1 MIRVTL
7 RDLAFRRRQFAIAVV
22 GATLVL
28 AMALV
33 LSGLSGG
40 FRAEARK
47 TVAGFG
53 AQHWIV
59 RAGATGPF
67 SSASALPGDVVREV
81 AATPGITAAQ
91 PMILLREAVRYRSST
106 LHVNVLG
113 HAVGALGQPPLS
125 SGRAEAAPGEV
136 VIDKRAGIGIGRTFT
151 MAGRPFVV
159 VGRTSGRSA
168 LGGVPDLY
176 LSIGDAR
183 ALAYGGRELETA
195 VIADGDTRALPS
207 DLAVVTPSTAS
218 ADLLSYMSA
227 GVKAIDNLRVF
238 LWVVASTVIG
248 VVMYLSTL
256 ERLRDFAVLKA
267 IGWTSGRLFAG
278 LAVQGIAVAITAAA
292 LAAAIAN
299 LLAPLLPLPSVIPRS
314 AFAALPAVALGVGL
328 LASLAGLRRAIAVDP
343 ALAFGSR

>member
-1 MIRVTL
+1 MLRVTL
-7 RDLAFRRRQFAIAVV
+7 RDLTFRRRQFAIAVV

-47 TVAGFG
+47 TVVGFG

-67 SSASALPGDVVREV
+67 SSASAMPGDVVRQV
-81 AATPGITAAQ
+81 AATPGITAAE
-91 PMILLREAVRYRSST
+91 PMILLREAVFYRSHK

-113 HAVGALGQPPLS
+113 HAVGALGEPPLS
-125 SGRAEAAPGEV
+125 SGRHAAAPGEAV
-136 VIDKRAGIGIGRTFT
+136 VDNRAHIGTGHTFT
-151 MAGRPFVV
+151 MAGRQFVV
-159 VGRTSGRSA
+159 VGHTSGRSA

-176 LSIGDAR
+176 LPIDAVR
-183 ALAYGGRELETA
+183 SLAFGGRDLETA
-195 VIADGDTRALPS
+195 VIANGDTRALPAEFVS
-207 DLAVVTPSTAS
+207 VTPAAAS

-238 LWVVASTVIG
+238 LWIVAATVIG

-256 ERLRDFAVLKA
+256 ERVRDFAVLKA
-267 IGWTSGRLFAG
+267 IGWSSGRLFAG
-278 LAVQGIAVAITAAA
+278 LAVQGVAVAIAAA
-292 LAAAIAN
+292 AFAAAIAN
-299 LLAPLLPLPSVIPRS
+299 LLAPLLPLPSVIPAS
-314 AFAALPAVALGVGL
+314 AFAALPAVAVGVGL
-328 LASLAGLRRAIAVDP
+328 LASLAGLRRAVGVDP